1 MISISNITLLCIF
14 TISCSVL
21 SCSVVTCPPATSLL
35 LWQVPRLSDAAIGA
49 LVAACAAT
57 VDTSTA
63 YTNHDIDEGEKG
75 GEGGSATTPA
85 VSATAAS
92 NCIASVSTNASIN
105 ASGNASNGG
114 MTNVAT
120 MYTSRADQRNVTLPL
135 ETIVT
140 IASRCSDNQERLV
153 RALGQL
159 AASFLPAVAA
169 QLAKVLA
176 VADLEAEALRALSHA
191 GDAQGPGLGPGPG
204 LGSEKGLAQKTT
216 ASAGLQPPPPDGE
229 IKLLS
234 SLKLLAVCAGA
245 MTRAGTSASSG
256 SSAVLGLPS
265 TNVMT
270 VSATTGVVPS
280 AGISIGEK
288 VGGGVCADTTATAGG
303 ANAANAAAAKARVHA
318 LVAETTS
325 QLMAQS
331 VDIWTAL
338 DECMDR
344 LRALEDGHYAT
355 ATANAL
361 ASSSSSSQTP
371 SHLNN
376 NNNNNN
382 NSGSGGKHPTSKLS
396 LSTPSST
403 STTSPTQP
411 SSGPSPSLSAGGK
424 SSSTVAMQA
433 MLKKPVYTFSPL
445 SSRMVSQND
454 PFSLSIP
461 HLHSYPHHSRFHI
474 FALCS
479 IIIVRYQHMLCY
491 DSIVTL

>member
-1 MISISNITLLCIF
+1 M
-14 TISCSVL
+14 
-21 SCSVVTCPPATSLL
+21 
-35 LWQVPRLSDAAIGA
+35 PRLSDAAIGA

-63 YTNHDIDEGEKG
+63 YTNHDIDGGEKG
-75 GEGGSATTPA
+75 GEGGSASTLA

-92 NCIASVSTNASIN
+92 NGIASVSARTSIN

-114 MTNVAT
+114 MTNVSP

-270 VSATTGVVPS
+270 VSATTGVVPG

-303 ANAANAAAAKARVHA
+303 ANAASAAAAKARVHA

-376 NNNNNN
+376 NNN
-382 NSGSGGKHPTSKLS
+382 SGSGGKHPTSKLP

-454 PFSLSIP
+454 PFTLSIP
-461 HLHSYPHHSRFHI
+461 HLHTLTTAVFIFSR
-474 FALCS
+474 
-479 IIIVRYQHMLCY
+479 Y
-491 DSIVTL
+491 TLLVL